1 VPWTPYC
8 LKHQRELE
16 ERAQIRTPSL

>member
-8 LKHQRELE
+8 LKHQAELE
-16 ERAQIRTPSL
+16 DRERLRTPSL

>member
-1 VPWTPYC
+1 VPWAPYC

-16 ERAQIRTPSL
+16 KRSQIRTPSL